1 MPKLLI
7 TAFAPY
13 AEWPVNASG
22 ETLAAWLATSSGR
35 EGGLSIETA
44 ILPVQYEQAERELA
58 SIRRDWFDFT
68 LLLGQSPGSRQP
80 ALEMFALNIK
90 GDAERGPLPLV
101 SEGPAAMSSR
111 LPLAQWQAAI
121 SAEGVSAEVSCHA
134 GTYLCNAVYYWSLR
148 QDAEQGS
155 ADRSLFLHLPL
166 IRDVGTSEES
176 TAQKLAGV
184 PLATNVTALDLVVRQ
199 IERRLQVDHAG
210 TGIA

>member
-13 AEWPVNASG
+13 AEWPVNASA
-22 ETLAAWLATSSGR
+22 ETMAAWLVESSVR
-35 EGGLSIETA
+35 ASGLSIEAA
-44 ILPVQYEQAERELA
+44 ILPVQYEPAERKLA
-58 SIRRDWFDFT
+58 NIRREWFDFT
-68 LLLGQSPGSRQP
+68 LLLGQSPGSQRP

-90 GDAERGPLPLV
+90 GDAERGPLPLDPA
-101 SEGPAAMSSR
+101 GPAAMRSQ

-121 SAEGVSAEVSCHA
+121 LAEGGSAEVSCHA

-155 ADRSLFLHLPL
+155 SDRSLFLHLPL
-166 IRDVGTSEES
+166 IQGTGPASEGPTRQS
-176 TAQKLAGV
+176 AGV
-184 PLATNVTALDLVVRQ
+184 PLATNVAALELVVRQ
-199 IERRLQVDHAG
+199 IEQRLQADHAG